1 MSVQKFLEDICTA
14 FPEIRPLMDKHD
26 EYMTTSKMEAFG
38 EATTL
43 AFSRNGD
50 PKKGAAYLNFMSKRL
65 NNATPEEAKY
75 IDTYYTEVLFHE
87 SSEKAISIGWP
98 LVPQNL
104 KDLYI
109 KFHGYQP
116 GELKKIRKHR

>member
-1 MSVQKFLEDICTA
+1 
-14 FPEIRPLMDKHD
+14 MDKHD
-26 EYMTTSKMEAFG
+26 DYMTTSKMEAFG

-50 PKKGAAYLNFMSKRL
+50 PKKGAAYLNFISERL
-65 NNATPEEAKY
+65 RIATPEESKY
-75 IDTYYTEVLFHE
+75 IDTNYTEVLFFGAT
-87 SSEKAISIGWP
+87 EKAIDIGWP

-109 KFHGYQP
+109 KFHGYP
-116 GELKKIRKHR
+116 PAEINRIRKHR